1 MDSAMDAVV
10 LDRDH
15 AHEASGVVVVID
27 VLRAFTTG
35 SLAASNGV
43 PTIHLVADPADA
55 FALRDAHPD
64 VLLMGEEG
72 GLPIDGFDLSNS
84 PVELIASD
92 VRGRELVH
100 RTSSGTRAAVAAFA
114 GADRLYCA
122 SLLSA
127 VATAQAIGEDTPT
140 YVVSG
145 RSAERAAFDD
155 GDDDL
160 AVAEHIEAL
169 RLGRT
174 PPADTSHRIITSPA
188 AARLR
193 EIGVAEA
200 DIRCAATPVH
210 GPTLVAARDDRGLR
224 LTPVLPTWQPA
235 AGAR

>member
-1 MDSAMDAVV
+1 MVFFP
-10 LDRDH
+10 R
-15 AHEASGVVVVID
+15 ASPARRNSRRSHSRRSTGQTLYVSRSCAGSFP
-27 VLRAFTTG
+27 RA
-35 SLAASNGV
+35 AAE
-43 PTIHLVADPADA
+43 VAGAP
-55 FALRDAHPD
+55 
-64 VLLMGEEG
+64 
-72 GLPIDGFDLSNS
+72 
-84 PVELIASD
+84 
-92 VRGRELVH
+92 
-100 RTSSGTRAAVAAFA
+100 AAVAAFA